1 MSTTNVQ
8 GNHMSVGSKSPKS
21 SPSNSQKGRNPR
33 RTSPEASVSLRHGIT
48 SAGASEPNRAF
59 AIPPTLPHGSP
70 ISHKSPLRSSS
81 PSSRHKKHAAK
92 KLQQSQDQGAG
103 MAAVEEEPHQP
114 LTNEV
119 DRESVVNSSASGSND
134 RSVPEDWFKSLNT
147 NVGDFNKP
155 TVADGDS
162 PYYLP
167 SEKKRKQRH
176 QLNPNVRAAAIASG
190 GILPIFPGNHTTN
203 LGRLAPFPNPNYPP
217 MAQTQD
223 SEDESDVY
231 RSVIDDLTIKNK
243 KLKKKLRKMERLHCN
258 ELDEEKLFEVRCYG
272 LPPSRKQELQELL
285 QNFAAGMDGA
295 GKVYETKRSDSISN
309 ANATTSTNPSSSSL
323 LQNADSAYATETRM
337 TSLDGGSGDT
347 TKSNPPNV
355 EQVRPQSRR
364 APISSL
370 HPGNRPIQFANE
382 RTRMK
387 MVVRRL
393 EQLFTGS
400 DALQSELEKSQFQ
413 QRVAVAAATE
423 KHDTPVDEVLA
434 ESGDEDDRREAAM
447 MSHQQD
453 DDLTKEKN
461 QDQKSL
467 FDPSH
472 QRPTRPMDIDP
483 NRAQVAADNLEYLEH
498 LSFSS
503 AHKSYHRPASAGDT
517 TGWVYLNLINNMAQ
531 IHTLHVSL
539 SFIKKSIR
547 AMSDKLELSPD
558 GNKIRWKGGF
568 TGTKMSSE
576 NDSSSGMGDS
586 SNGESSPGEGSSGLK
601 SKTKLSPE
609 GNSGTKAIPAKDMK
623 SGISQIFSPVPTP
636 SAYNID
642 AFRYRPLMFHS
653 LSAQKSSSTDQS
665 EQDES
670 ESSSEAE
677 TNNSGGPAPILES
690 GSNVGLSDMVKL
702 APIDGAVIYFGGAP
716 FCTDLS
722 AQVVFREGGH
732 AFARSGD
739 GKNYYRFVEEP
750 VGPPGPAT
758 SRGSDDTESLDYQP
772 LSKFDW
778 SSQDVEMSLTD
789 DSDEI
794 LPKLT
799 SIISPTTDEIPTS
812 MPSPRPFEIS
822 GVGGVRSED
831 NFVMYVKTIQKPV
844 HTRKYRLR
852 KNGIIRHL
860 IPQETLSQF
869 LADDNSTSVIGFE
882 SEITETNHIKLQPSK
897 LPDPVFAVYLSEDSS
912 DPFASTSDEP
922 QSHLSFAYNIESDS
936 RSSGEGIPS
945 FYSPDIGDL
954 SPMDLDAEEGV
965 AIDGN
970 PLAPLSVVA
979 TAGSEDG
986 SITGSMKD
994 THILK
999 SLDDMDI
1006 GTL

>member
-1 MSTTNVQ
+1 
-8 GNHMSVGSKSPKS
+8 
-21 SPSNSQKGRNPR
+21 
-33 RTSPEASVSLRHGIT
+33 
-48 SAGASEPNRAF
+48 
-59 AIPPTLPHGSP
+59 
-70 ISHKSPLRSSS
+70 
-81 PSSRHKKHAAK
+81 
-92 KLQQSQDQGAG
+92 
-103 MAAVEEEPHQP
+103 
-114 LTNEV
+114 
-119 DRESVVNSSASGSND
+119 
-134 RSVPEDWFKSLNT
+134 
-147 NVGDFNKP
+147 
-155 TVADGDS
+155 
-162 PYYLP
+162 
-167 SEKKRKQRH
+167 
-176 QLNPNVRAAAIASG
+176 
-190 GILPIFPGNHTTN
+190 
-203 LGRLAPFPNPNYPP
+203 
-217 MAQTQD
+217 
-223 SEDESDVY
+223 
-231 RSVIDDLTIKNK
+231 
-243 KLKKKLRKMERLHCN
+243 MERLHCH

-295 GKVYETKRSDSISN
+295 GRVYETKRSDSISN

-347 TKSNPPNV
+347 TKSNPPNA
-355 EQVRPQSRR
+355 EQVNPKSKM
-364 APISSL
+364 APTSSL
-370 HPGNRPIQFANE
+370 HPANRPIQFANE

-413 QRVAVAAATE
+413 QKLAVAAATE
-423 KHDTPVDEVLA
+423 KHDTAVDEVLA

-503 AHKSYHRPASAGDT
+503 AHKSHRPASAGDI

-601 SKTKLSPE
+601 SKTKLSSE
-609 GNSGTKAIPAKDMK
+609 GNSGTKAVPAKDTK
-623 SGISQIFSPVPTP
+623 SGISQISSPVPTP
-636 SAYNID
+636 SAYSID

-665 EQDES
+665 EQDGS

-739 GKNYYRFVEEP
+739 GKNYDRFVEDP

-758 SRGSDDTESLDYQP
+758 SRGSDGTESLDHQT

-778 SSQDVEMSLTD
+778 SLQDVEMSLTD
-789 DSDEI
+789 DSEEI
-794 LPKLT
+794 LPELT
-799 SIISPTTDEIPTS
+799 PIITPTTDELPTS

-822 GVGGVRSED
+822 GIGGVRSED

-844 HTRKYRLR
+844 HIRKSRLR
-852 KNGIIRHL
+852 KSGIIRHL
-860 IPQETLSQF
+860 IPQETLNQF
-869 LADDNSTSVIGFE
+869 LADDSSTSVTRFE
-882 SEITETNHIKLQPSK
+882 DEITEISHIKLQPSK
-897 LPDPVFAVYLSEDSS
+897 LPDPVCAVYLSEDSS

-922 QSHLSFAYNIESDS
+922 HSHLSFAYNIESDS

-986 SITGSMKD
+986 SLAGSMKD

>member
-1 MSTTNVQ
+1 
-8 GNHMSVGSKSPKS
+8 
-21 SPSNSQKGRNPR
+21 
-33 RTSPEASVSLRHGIT
+33 
-48 SAGASEPNRAF
+48 
-59 AIPPTLPHGSP
+59 
-70 ISHKSPLRSSS
+70 
-81 PSSRHKKHAAK
+81 
-92 KLQQSQDQGAG
+92 
-103 MAAVEEEPHQP
+103 
-114 LTNEV
+114 
-119 DRESVVNSSASGSND
+119 
-134 RSVPEDWFKSLNT
+134 
-147 NVGDFNKP
+147 
-155 TVADGDS
+155 
-162 PYYLP
+162 
-167 SEKKRKQRH
+167 
-176 QLNPNVRAAAIASG
+176 
-190 GILPIFPGNHTTN
+190 
-203 LGRLAPFPNPNYPP
+203 
-217 MAQTQD
+217 
-223 SEDESDVY
+223 
-231 RSVIDDLTIKNK
+231 
-243 KLKKKLRKMERLHCN
+243 MERLHCN

-285 QNFAAGMDGA
+285 QNFAAGMHGA
-295 GKVYETKRSDSISN
+295 GRVYETKRSDSISN

-337 TSLDGGSGDT
+337 TSLDGGSGDA
-347 TKSNPPNV
+347 TKSNAPIV
-355 EQVRPQSRR
+355 EQAKPKSKRTPSV
-364 APISSL
+364 SL
-370 HPGNRPIQFANE
+370 HPDTRPIQFANE

-400 DALQSELEKSQFQ
+400 DALQSDMEKSQVQ
-413 QRVAVAAATE
+413 QKVAVAASTE
-423 KHDTPVDEVLA
+423 KHDTAVDEVLA

-453 DDLTKEKN
+453 DDLTKEKY

-467 FDPSH
+467 FDPTH

-503 AHKSYHRPASAGDT
+503 AYKPYRPAPSAGDT

-539 SFIKKSIR
+539 AFIKKSIR

-558 GNKIRWKGGF
+558 GNKIRWRGGL

-586 SNGESSPGEGSSGLK
+586 STGESSPGEDSSGLK
-601 SKTKLSPE
+601 SKAKLPSE
-609 GNSGTKAIPAKDMK
+609 GNPGTKAISVKGMK
-623 SGISQIFSPVPTP
+623 SRLSQISSPVPTQ
-636 SAYNID
+636 SAYTTD

-653 LSAQKSSSTDQS
+653 LSAQKSTSTDQS
-665 EQDES
+665 EQDAS
-670 ESSSEAE
+670 ESSSESD

-690 GSNVGLSDMVKL
+690 DSNVELSDMVKL
-702 APIDGAVIYFGGAP
+702 APIDGAVIYFGGAA

-739 GKNYYRFVEEP
+739 AKNYERFVEEP
-750 VGPPGPAT
+750 VGPPGPA
-758 SRGSDDTESLDYQP
+758 SNKDSNDTESLDRQP

-778 SSQDVEMSLTD
+778 SSHDVEMSLTD
-789 DSDEI
+789 DSEDI
-794 LPKLT
+794 LSELT
-799 SIISPTTDEIPTS
+799 SIISPTADELPTS

-822 GVGGVRSED
+822 GIGGVRSED
-831 NFVMYVKTIQKPV
+831 NFVVYVKTVQKPV
-844 HTRKYRLR
+844 PLRKSRSR

-860 IPQETLSQF
+860 IPEETLSQF
-869 LADDNSTSVIGFE
+869 YSDDSSTSAIGFE
-882 SEITETNHIKLQPSK
+882 SEIIKTAHIKLQPSK

-912 DPFASTSDEP
+912 DPFASNSDDP

-954 SPMDLDAEEGV
+954 SPMDLDAEEEV
-965 AIDGN
+965 VIDGN

-986 SITGSMKD
+986 SIAGSMKD
-994 THILK
+994 TQILK

-1006 GTL
+1006 GPL